1 MGLRSIAAVVCAGFL
16 LTFQMLAQMQGNWST
31 TKGNLLSPLWL
42 NTQVLLTNGNV
53 LVAGGA
59 NLTNVLNTAQLYN
72 PTTGLWTATGSMHT
86 ARESFAA
93 VALANGQ
100 VLVEGGEGSGGAIL
114 ATAELYTPS
123 TGKWTPAGAMSVARY
138 GHTAT
143 LLQNGKVLVTG
154 GCTSGSCTPVTG
166 VTELYDPTTNTWTT
180 TTSLNLHRAYQT
192 ATLLPTPLH
201 NGKVLVVGGVGGTTG
216 SATKSCELYDPTAK
230 TWTIVAS
237 TSVPRYQHAAALL
250 ASGKVLVSGGNCG
263 RCAYST
269 AEIYDPTHNSWTP
282 TGNMTLVGGR
292 FAHTATTL
300 ANNTVLIAAGGTFHG
315 LTYQPTPTTEIYD
328 VVTGKFKAA
337 GSLNQW
343 RMYQTAS
350 LLTSGQAMVLGGND
364 YSGLSQ
370 TAEIYTPLTLTISPV
385 KPFGLEQIGLTT
397 AAQTAT
403 VTNVSHS
410 PVAFT
415 GISASGDFAET
426 TTCPLLPLMLAAG
439 ANCSIFV
446 EFRPTAAGTRNGAV
460 TLKDNSVGSPSQ
472 TIALTGTGET
482 YAISFTPPSLT
493 LPAVPPGSISS
504 ANATV
509 TNDSS
514 APVSISTI
522 TITPADGTFTQT
534 NNCPSTLGVNLTCT
548 IQVVFTPPDSIPYNE
563 TLQIIDAKGNSYLL
577 PLTGIGLN

>member
-1 MGLRSIAAVVCAGFL
+1 MRLRSIAVVVCAGFL
-16 LTFQMLAQMQGNWST
+16 LTFQMLAQVQGTWST

-72 PTTGLWTATGSMHT
+72 PTTGLWTATGSMQT

-100 VLVEGGEGSGGAIL
+100 VLVEGGVGSGGAIL

-123 TGKWTPAGAMSVARY
+123 TGNWTPAGAMSVARY

-143 LLQNGKVLVTG
+143 LLQNGTVLVTG
-154 GCTSGSCTPVTG
+154 GCTSASCPPVTG

-180 TTSLNLHRAYQT
+180 TTSLNLARTNQT
-192 ATLLPTPLH
+192 ATLLH
-201 NGKVLVVGGVGGTTG
+201 NGKVLVVGGTTTG
-216 SATKSCELYDPTAK
+216 SPANSTKSCELYDPTAK
-230 TWTIVAS
+230 TWTTVAS
-237 TSVPRYQHAAALL
+237 TSVPRNQHATALL
-250 ASGKVLVSGGNCG
+250 ASGKVLVSGGYYQG
-263 RCAYST
+263 GAYST
-269 AEIYDPTHNSWTP
+269 AEIYDPTANAWTP
-282 TGNMTLVGGR
+282 TGNMTLGR

-300 ANNTVLIAAGGTFHG
+300 ANRTVLIAAGGTFHG

-328 VVTGKFKAA
+328 VVTGTFKAT

-343 RMYQTAS
+343 RMSQTAS
-350 LLTSGQAMVLGGND
+350 LLKSGRAMVLGGND

-370 TAEIYTPLTLTISPV
+370 TAEIYTPLTLTISPLNLS
-385 KPFGLEQIGLTT
+385 FGLEQIGVTS

-410 PVAFT
+410 AVGFT
-415 GISASGDFAET
+415 SISASGDFAQT
-426 TTCPLLPLMLAAG
+426 NTCPSLPLLLAAG
-439 ANCSIFV
+439 ASCSISV
-446 EFRPTAAGTRNGAV
+446 EFRPTAAGTRNGSV
-460 TLKDNSVGSPSQ
+460 TLKDNSIGNPSQ

-482 YAISFTPPSLT
+482 YAISFTPPSLA
-493 LPAVPPGSISS
+493 LPAVLPGFSTS
-504 ANATV
+504 ASATV

-534 NNCPSTLGVNLTCT
+534 NNCPSTLGVNQTCT
-548 IQVVFTPPDSIPYNE
+548 IQVVFTPPDSITYNE
-563 TLQIIDAKGNSYLL
+563 TLQIIDATGSSYLL
-577 PLTGIGLN
+577 TLTGTGLN